1 MNWVTFLILFPL
13 IPAIVLVFT
22 KSHFLQKWI
31 VLISSVLVC
40 IASIGLAVDYMQSG
54 GTFIVISSRLINS
67 LVVIGDVVLALTFIY
82 VCRNLPI
89 KKYWIPLMVIIQYG
103 LVVFFDISG
112 RIPETT
118 RYLFIDNLSVVMVLV
133 IGIVGSL
140 IAIYTVGY
148 MNHYHEHHKEV
159 KDRRNGF
166 MAAIFLFF
174 FAMFGIVLSNSLTW
188 IYFFWEITTLCS
200 FIMIGYS
207 QTEEAINNSFRALW
221 MLLLGGLAF
230 AVGIIYAA
238 NNCGTI
244 ELQKLITMK
253 QSVVMLPILLLC
265 FAGMNKAAQYPF
277 GNWLL
282 GAMVAPTP
290 SSALLHSSTMVKAGV
305 YLVLRCSP
313 VLQNSASGAI
323 VAIIGGSSFLMCSAL
338 AISQSNGKKVLAYS
352 TIANLGLI
360 VLCAG
365 IGTSF
370 TLWAALLL
378 IIFHAVAKAL
388 MFLCVGTVD
397 HEIGS
402 QDIEDMN
409 GLISRM
415 PFVTMAMLVGLA
427 GMFLAPFGMLI
438 SKWAVIVALANR
450 NPIFPPIVIFGG
462 SLMLFFW
469 TKWMGNIISVSG
481 EKPPVKSKGL
491 GIEWIALGGLSILT
505 IAACVGFPLIGH
517 YWIQPLYGWNP
528 MLSERT
534 EVSVLIM
541 LFLMLAPLIIFSIS
555 WKKLVHTEPYLSGL
569 NVEDKYKYLGSLG
582 APRKWSF
589 SNYYINKYFSEEKLL
604 KGTIIGT
611 TILWVL
617 MFFMEN
623 L

>member
-13 IPAIVLVFT
+13 IPAIILVFT

-31 VLISSVLVC
+31 VLISSALVC
-40 IASIGLAVDYMQSG
+40 IGSIGLSIDFLRSG
-54 GTFIVISSRLINS
+54 GGTYVFSYDFINTLII
-67 LVVIGDVVLALTFIY
+67 IGDIVLALAFLY
-82 VCRNLPI
+82 VCRKLPL

-103 LVVFFDISG
+103 LVLFFDLSG
-112 RIPETT
+112 KIPETT
-118 RYLFIDNLSVVMVLV
+118 HYLYIDNLSVVMVLV

-148 MNHYHEHHKEV
+148 MTHYHEHHKEMQ
-159 KDRRNGF
+159 DRRNCF

-174 FAMFGIVLSNSLTW
+174 FAMFGIVLSNSITW
-188 IYFFWEITTLCS
+188 VYFFWEITTLCS

-207 QTEEAINNSFRALW
+207 QTEEAVNNSFRALW
-221 MLLLGGLAF
+221 MLLLGGVAF
-230 AVGIIYAA
+230 AVGIIYSAHF
-238 NNCGTI
+238 CHTI
-244 ELQKLITMK
+244 ELQKLVTMK

-323 VAIIGGSSFLMCSAL
+323 VALIGGASFLMCSAL

-397 HEIGS
+397 HQIGS
-402 QDIEDMN
+402 QDIEDMH
-409 GLISRM
+409 GLVSRM
-415 PFVTMAMLVGLA
+415 PLLTFTMLIGLG

-462 SLMLFFW
+462 SMMLFFW
-469 TKWMGNIISVSG
+469 TKWMGNIIAVVG
-481 EKPPVKSKGL
+481 NKPPIKSKGI
-491 GIEWIALGGLSILT
+491 GIEWIALGGLAILT
-505 IAACVGFPLIGH
+505 IAACICYPLIGH

-528 MLSERT
+528 MLSERV
-534 EVSVLIM
+534 EISVAIM
-541 LFLMLAPLIIFSIS
+541 LGLMILPPLIFACR
-555 WKKLVHTEPYLSGL
+555 WKRLVQSAPYLSGL
-569 NVEDKYKYLGSLG
+569 NVEDKYEYLGSLG
-582 APRKWSF
+582 APRRWAF
-589 SNYYINKYFSEEKLL
+589 RNYYIGKYFSEEKLL

-611 TILWVL
+611 TILWIL